1 MNDVRTLSTAE
12 LQQGLDR
19 DSGLHVLNVQTDQF
33 YSGYLIPGS
42 LHAPLDRIEQGVT
55 GLSKEAEIVT
65 YCGGPRCPQSTQAAR
80 RLAELGYT
88 NVRAYTEGLEG
99 WKAAGNE
106 IVTPEPAPAA

>member
-1 MNDVRTLSTAE
+1 
-12 LQQGLDR
+12 
-19 DSGLHVLNVQTDQF
+19 
-33 YSGYLIPGS
+33 
-42 LHAPLDRIEQGVT
+42 VT

-65 YCGGPRCPQSTQAAR
+65 YCGGPLCPQSTQAAS

-106 IVTPEPAPAA
+106 IVTPEPAPTA